1 MAHIINQ
8 ASKIIVR
15 VHIPFL
21 FNMLPTQTD
30 FPHQILNQPIKKC
43 EPITLHLKS
52 RNTKMP
58 SPAQPR
64 SFKEAKNI
72 FVKKIYL
79 IKNLKTTFPQ
89 IPNPTSFFQF
99 QLFNPSFFL
108 SSSPSP
114 VIADWSF
121 FF

>member
-43 EPITLHLKS
+43 EAITLHLES

-58 SPAQPR
+58 NPAK
-64 SFKEAKNI
+64 SFKEANII
-72 FVKKIYL
+72 FVKNIYL

-99 QLFNPSFFL
+99 QLFNPSFVL

-114 VIADWSF
+114 VIVDQSF